1 MKYSIYAESTPNPS
15 AMKFVANRMLI
26 EQSIEITNK
35 KDAEGINIAK
45 KLFSFPFIKN
55 IFISNNFISI
65 TKKENASWEEITMQL
80 REFIVDFLNENGL
93 IVSLNNNNNN
103 NNNNNKLGENKEK
116 KIFSKTEEKIINLI
130 NEYIK
135 PAVES
140 DGGLID
146 FHSYEDGIVRVILK
160 GACSGCPSSQATL
173 KQGVEQLLKSKI
185 GNEIIEVI
193 AENR

>member
-15 AMKFVANRMLI
+15 TMKFVANRILI
-26 EQSIEITNK
+26 KQAVEVTNK
-35 KDAEGINIAK
+35 EDAEGINIAK

-55 IFISNNFISI
+55 IYISNNFISI
-65 TKKENASWEEITMQL
+65 TKQEDTKWEEITMQL
-80 REFIVDFLNENGL
+80 REFIVDFLNENGI
-93 IVSLNNNNNN
+93 IVSLNDNNI
-103 NNNNNKLGENKEK
+103 EVEEK
-116 KIFSKTEEKIINLI
+116 NTKFSKTEETIINLI

-146 FHSYEDGIVRVILK
+146 FHSYKNGIVKVILK

-173 KQGVEQLLKSKI
+173 KQGVEQLLKNKI
-185 GNEIIEVI
+185 GDGIKEVI

>member
-15 AMKFVANRMLI
+15 TMKFVANRMLI

-35 KDAEGINIAK
+35 KDGEGINIAK

-93 IVSLNNNNNN
+93 IVSLNNNI
-103 NNNNNKLGENKEK
+103 KLEKNKEK
-116 KIFSKTEEKIINLI
+116 EIFSKTEEKIINLI